1 MMLSDEYV
9 LLLIVFAAVVV
20 VIIMLV
26 LFCVRFKEPMCGGGD
41 QLCKC
46 SGNET

>member
-1 MMLSDEYV
+1 MSDEYI
-9 LLLIVFAAVVV
+9 LLLIIVAIVVV
-20 VIIMLV
+20 VIIIIVAFNVSL
-26 LFCVRFKEPMCGGGD
+26 KESMCGGGD